1 MEIVIPTCD
10 IDIFKAKS
18 EGWEEQCKIA
28 AESLHLYGVIILKD
42 SSINEKDNEEYCQ
55 MVEDYFARR
64 GHDFY
69 DGKKVP
75 EIHPEKHY

>member
-42 SSINEKDNEEYCQ
+42 SSINE
-55 MVEDYFARR
+55 
-64 GHDFY
+64 
-69 DGKKVP
+69 
-75 EIHPEKHY
+75 